1 MKKKL
6 KIYLDTSILSAYFD
20 MRKPARQLMTQKWF
34 QNDLKSLSAFIS
46 TLVLEEINAHPDEAI
61 KDEMLSLINR
71 NSIQV
76 LEIDDVV
83 LKIAAAY
90 RKKVIPQETNDSI
103 HLAVAAYYK
112 LDAVVSWNFKH
123 IVNLKTIKSIHD
135 VNRLEGLTPVEIIT
149 IENLGG
155 DKYGSL

>member
-1 MKKKL
+1 MSLL

-20 MRKPARQLMTQKWF
+20 LRKPMRQLMTQKWC
-34 QNDLKSLSAFIS
+34 QNDLKGFLPFVS

-61 KDEMLSLINR
+61 KSEMLGLIDHNA
-71 NSIQV
+71 IKV
-76 LEIDDVV
+76 LEINDVV
-83 LKIAAAY
+83 LKIAAEY
-90 RKKVIPQETNDSI
+90 RKKTIPREVNDSI
-103 HLAVAAYYK
+103 HLSVATYYK

-123 IVNLKTIKSIHD
+123 IVNLKTIKAIHE
-135 VNRLEGLTPVEIIT
+135 VNRGEGFAPVEIIT